1 MASYA
6 AMAPWNR
13 FRAIPGNTGIKNSLD
28 FGDMQWHLSSGW
40 HFKGSHA
47 KGKHYKM
54 GNILGYDGKTKKV
67 RIYDDYI
74 GFHANENVG
83 DPQYQER
90 LAYAE
95 HAFNSTP
102 ADNVVGSDG
111 CGHISKVEYAIKEQ
125 ILKVTFTNNG
135 SVCLFFR
142 VPSAVAGSLLRFAM
156 TKQTSGRFHS
166 NGEPIHT
173 LGIVFWDY
181 IRIRGNQH
189 GAKYPWEYEKK
200 AEGKI
205 VNSKNRHVMQLT
217 AKRAIAI
224 LEDDNPVSKRLKAQG
239 ATLRPNDLVTV
250 VLNDSE
256 YDKLGDEVNNLLASK
271 SGGIQEGREVL
282 QGGSKD
288 DPDSHKKDRVDT
300 NNQYDSIEDRVA
312 RKQIL
317 DAVARF
323 EKSGKPMPQ
332 GLIEEYQELRK
343 ADEMAAAKKAMYQ
356 QTGTSA
362 LADYVSKAE
371 AELKQA
377 IETFRER
384 YSTDISAEAASIRRS
399 LERSG
404 AIISNDTAEGTTKK
418 KKRII
423 SDDTIENRAIYR
435 LIKDYNFKNLKDII
449 RLRGPKWAKG
459 LPEQLQLIAGKDY
472 DTAKAI
478 IKAAFGEG
486 AIKAWVDANIPA
498 KYAMHF
504 VGRFWTPQELI
515 TFANPNLPNSI
526 ALKDAPDYKRL
537 IAARDWQG
545 ALNLLKTRYTD
556 LVYEDRYGNKK
567 VLRHEHY
574 ASQYDKVADD
584 EET

>member
-13 FRAIPGNTGIKNSLD
+13 FRAIPRNTGLKSSLD
-28 FGDMQWHLSSGW
+28 FGDIQWHLSSGW

-74 GFHANENVG
+74 GFHANENVD

-111 CGHISKVEYAIKEQ
+111 CGHIAKVEYAVKEQ
-125 ILKVTFTNNG
+125 ILRVTFTNNG

-142 VPSAVAGSLLRFAM
+142 VPTAVAGSLIRFAM

-173 LGIVFWDY
+173 LGVVFWDY

-217 AKRAIAI
+217 AKRALAI
-224 LEDDNPVSKRLKAQG
+224 LDDDNPVSKRLKAQG

-256 YDKLGDEVNNLLASK
+256 YDKLGDEVNNLMTNK
-271 SGGIQEGREVL
+271 GGGIQEGMEVL

-288 DPDSHKKDRVDT
+288 DLNSHKKDIVDL
-300 NNQYDSIEDRVA
+300 NNRYDSVEDRVA
-312 RKQIL
+312 REQIL
-317 DAVARF
+317 AAVARF
-323 EKSGKPMPQ
+323 KKSGKQMPQ
-332 GLIEEYQELRK
+332 ELIEEYQALRK
-343 ADEMAAAKKAMYQ
+343 ADEAAAAKKAMYQ
-356 QTGTSA
+356 STSTSA

-371 AELKQA
+371 AELKSA
-377 IETFRER
+377 IETFRKR
-384 YSTDISAEAASIRRS
+384 YATDIKGAASSIQEAFKKRGMS
-399 LERSG
+399 
-404 AIISNDTAEGTTKK
+404 IDSNTAEDK
-418 KKRII
+418 
-423 SDDTIENRAIYR
+423 AIYR
-435 LIKDYNFKNLKDII
+435 LIKDFNFKNLKDII
-449 RLRGPKWAKG
+449 RLRGPTWTKD

-486 AIKAWVDANIPA
+486 AIKSWVDSNLPA

-504 VGRFWTPQELI
+504 VGRFWTPQELRD
-515 TFANPNLPNSI
+515 FANPSLPNSI

-574 ASQYDKVADD
+574 ASQYDKVADN